1 MPAAAGP
8 AERSAAPEVPRTTDE
23 EDSRPN
29 AASFPIVGIGA
40 SAGGL
45 EAFTEVLAALPPNTG
60 MAFVLVQHLDPDHP
74 SLLTSLLARTTEM
87 SVEEVQ
93 DGLRVQPNHVYVI
106 PPNKSLTLVEGALRL
121 ASPFRAFSPP
131 ADRSFLLFTC

>member
-1 MPAAAGP
+1 MSSTLDGHGEMPAAAGP
-8 AERSAAPEVPRTTDE
+8 TERSAAPGVPRTTDE

-60 MAFVLVQHLDPDHP
+60 MAFVLAQHLDPDHP

-87 SVEEVQ
+87 SA
-93 DGLRVQPNHVYVI
+93 RRSKTAY
-106 PPNKSLTLVEGALRL
+106 
-121 ASPFRAFSPP
+121 AFSPTT
-131 ADRSFLLFTC
+131 ST

>member
-8 AERSAAPEVPRTTDE
+8 AERSAAPGVPRTTDE

-45 EAFTEVLAALPPNTG
+45 EAFTKSWPPCLRTPAWHLFSSSIWTLITLA
-60 MAFVLVQHLDPDHP
+60 
-74 SLLTSLLARTTEM
+74 
-87 SVEEVQ
+87 
-93 DGLRVQPNHVYVI
+93 
-106 PPNKSLTLVEGALRL
+106 
-121 ASPFRAFSPP
+121 
-131 ADRSFLLFTC
+131 C